1 MRHTVYLSSEAV
13 KALDRID
20 WLLENRIR
28 EKLRK
33 LENKP
38 ETQGKIIKHMNGLHL
53 VQAGGWHI
61 LYTIYEKRR
70 LVCILAIRPFEE

>member
-1 MRHTVYLSSEAV
+1 MRYTVYLSSEAV

-20 WLLENRIR
+20 WLLENQIR

-38 ETQGKIIKHMNGLHL
+38 DTQGKIIEHMNGLRL
-53 VQAGGWHI
+53 EQAGGWHI
-61 LYTIYEKRR
+61 FYSIYEKHR
-70 LVCILAIRPFEE
+70 LVCVLTIRLFGD

>member
-1 MRHTVYLSSEAV
+1 MRHTVYLSGEAV

-38 ETQGKIIKHMNGLHL
+38 EIQGEKIKRMNGLRL
-53 VQAGGWHI
+53 QRVGDWHI
-61 LYTIYEKRR
+61 LYTVYEKKRS
-70 LVCILAIRPFEE
+70 VYVLAIRPIGQ